1 MTTSIRI
8 LGVDTALRASG
19 VGVVEAVGSQL
30 KLVAYDVI
38 RSKPKVPLS
47 QCLLHLDEGLQD
59 IIRET
64 QPDAVAIEGA
74 FFFKNARTAMVLG
87 EARGTAITACTRHGL
102 KLYEYAPRHV
112 KQAVVGFGGAQKEQV
127 QKMIV
132 TLLNLDKTPP
142 EDASDALALAICHI
156 HSHGRHAALT
166 TLEPL

>member
-8 LGVDTALRASG
+8 LGIDTALRASG
-19 VGVVEAVGSQL
+19 VGVVDAVGSRL
-30 KLVAYDVI
+30 KLVTYDVI
-38 RSKPKVPLS
+38 RSKPKAPLS

-74 FFFKNARTAMVLG
+74 FFFKNARTAIVLG
-87 EARGTAITACTRHGL
+87 QARGTAITACTRQGL
-102 KLYEYAPRHV
+102 KLYEYAPRRV
-112 KQAVVGFGGAQKEQV
+112 KQAVVGFGGAQKQQI
-127 QKMIV
+127 QKMVV

-156 HSHGRHAALT
+156 NSHGKHAALT
-166 TLEPL
+166 AVQPL

>member
-8 LGVDTALRASG
+8 LGIDTALRASG
-19 VGVVEAVGSQL
+19 VGVVDAVGSQL
-30 KLVAYDVI
+30 KLVTYDVI

-74 FFFKNARTAMVLG
+74 FFFKNARTAIVLG
-87 EARGTAITACTRHGL
+87 QARGTAITACTRQGL
-102 KLYEYAPRHV
+102 KLYEYAPRRV
-112 KQAVVGFGGAQKEQV
+112 KQAVVGFGGAQKQQV
-127 QKMIV
+127 QKMVV

-156 HSHGRHAALT
+156 HSHGKHAALT
-166 TLEPL
+166 TAEPL